1 MRRPARGAAIA
12 AVLTVALASSGAAQ
26 TGGSALA
33 RLQWLTGCWA
43 GTAGSDAVEENW
55 MPLRGG
61 SLVGTGRATRGER
74 TTSLELTVIRLRG
87 DTLAYH
93 AFPVGQRPAVFPVES
108 LEDSAVVFANPAHDF
123 PQRISYRRA
132 GADSLVARVEGPG
145 DDGMHGF
152 DYHMRRVDCP
162 AAIRR

>member
-1 MRRPARGAAIA
+1 MTRTARVAAIA
-12 AVLTVALASSGAAQ
+12 AVLSLGIASTGAAQ
-26 TGGSALA
+26 MDDGGLA
-33 RLQWLTGCWA
+33 RLQWLAGCWA

-55 MPLRGG
+55 MPLRAG
-61 SLVGTGRATRGER
+61 SLVGTGRATRGEQ

-93 AFPVGQRPAVFPVES
+93 AFPVGQKPAVFPVES
-108 LEDSAVVFANPAHDF
+108 LGDSAVVFANPAHDF

-145 DDGMHGF
+145 DDGMLGF
-152 DYHMRRVDCP
+152 DYHMRRVECP
-162 AAIRR
+162 GAAPR